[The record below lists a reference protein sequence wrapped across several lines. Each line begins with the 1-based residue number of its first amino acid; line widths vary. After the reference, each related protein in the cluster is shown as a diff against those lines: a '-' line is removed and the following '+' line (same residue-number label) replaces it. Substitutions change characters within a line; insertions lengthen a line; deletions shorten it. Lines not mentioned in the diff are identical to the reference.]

1 MHSQV
6 RRFIKT
12 GIVFLFIG
20 LSLGAWMLVEREL
33 YHRYP
38 SPYLLSAHTHLIAVG
53 FVMQM
58 ILGVALWLFPRPASD
73 DTRYRPLLITVSW
86 WCVTIGTAGRALGE
100 VLRPFDRAEAL
111 GWYIVLSGAAQVI
124 GLTVFFY
131 TMWTRIRAL
140 GSKIREAQGER
151 F

>member
-1 MHSQV
+1 MHTQV

-12 GIVFLFIG
+12 GIVFLLLG
-20 LSLGAWMLVEREL
+20 LVLGGWMLVEREL
-33 YHRYP
+33 YHHYP
-38 SPYLLSAHTHLIAVG
+38 STYLLSAHTHLIAVG

-73 DTRYRPLLITVSW
+73 DTRYRPTLITVSW
-86 WCVTIGTAGRALGE
+86 WCVTVGTASRAIGE
-100 VLRPFDRAEAL
+100 LLRPFDTSGTL
-111 GWYIVLSGAAQVI
+111 GWFIVFSGAAQLV
-124 GLTVFFY
+124 GLMVFFY
-131 TMWTRIRAL
+131 TMWTRIRAV